1 MAPLFFSS
9 VSWPRLP
16 SDAENSVPE
25 RVETVHHTFP
35 NLVGPVP
42 SLPLVKTADCS
53 FDCPGY
59 HHLTT
64 TLINP
69 ATSHSP
75 TVESVS
81 LSPED
86 GNPELPFV
94 LQILPLHSTMTR
106 MTRMTPAPSGISHQ
120 QVLEPRHHLKR
131 PRTLQGSSLRRK
143 RRLGEQPEGEGEEEE
158 ELKGRA
164 T

>member
-69 ATSHSP
+69 ATSYSP

-106 MTRMTPAPSGISHQ
+106 MTRMTPAPSGISSVISRSSNPDTISS
-120 QVLEPRHHLKR
+120 VLEHCRVRVSEEKEGLE
-131 PRTLQGSSLRRK
+131 SSPKEKVK
-143 RRLGEQPEGEGEEEE
+143 RR
-158 ELKGRA
+158 RS
-164 T
+164 